1 MEKIIGEDDIKG
13 LEEEIDSAVDRL
25 FVEKKKS
32 ATEGLSMEPS
42 PSEHTHEPVKASDLQ
57 SRIQSTPEPLPIRST
72 PEPLPLIKS
81 FEKME
86 TQLLSLEWEI
96 TKENLERTREEVL
109 VLREILK
116 ERTDIT
122 SVLNLME
129 KALIHMITNEEN
141 IQPQQIKF
149 LLDSKETIK
158 LLLKKETEGEI
169 HIYKQLAFGGIK
181 ARFLCLEGWKE
192 TGAKQPSSDV
202 NEESDKTEMPK
213 MWGKQVEG
221 MLNKMQSFLEA
232 MDGILKKFEQ
242 HLSSHGQMVRVSSE
256 KLWEKKSIPV
266 EITVF
271 KIDEK
276 LFGIE
281 SNKVFK
287 LFKAPSSF
295 QEKYSSQQKIR
306 LKDFEMKVVDLK
318 KLFSIEHKDPKGEIQ
333 ILIAKEDGEYIGLM
347 VDQIL
352 KRLSARA
359 EVNGEYAEYLLGM
372 VHWTYQEQPVD
383 IPILNLKTIQ

>member
-1 MEKIIGEDDIKG
+1 M
-13 LEEEIDSAVDRL
+13 
-25 FVEKKKS
+25 
-32 ATEGLSMEPS
+32 
-42 PSEHTHEPVKASDLQ
+42 
-57 SRIQSTPEPLPIRST
+57 
-72 PEPLPLIKS
+72 
-81 FEKME
+81 
-86 TQLLSLEWEI
+86 
-96 TKENLERTREEVL
+96 
-109 VLREILK
+109 
-116 ERTDIT
+116 
-122 SVLNLME
+122 
-129 KALIHMITNEEN
+129 
-141 IQPQQIKF
+141 
-149 LLDSKETIK
+149 
-158 LLLKKETEGEI
+158 
-169 HIYKQLAFGGIK
+169 
-181 ARFLCLEGWKE
+181 
-192 TGAKQPSSDV
+192 
-202 NEESDKTEMPK
+202 
-213 MWGKQVEG
+213 
-221 MLNKMQSFLEA
+221 
-232 MDGILKKFEQ
+232 
-242 HLSSHGQMVRVSSE
+242 
-256 KLWEKKSIPV
+256 

-352 KRLSARA
+352 KKLSAQA
-359 EVNGEYAEYLLGM
+359 EVSGEYAEYLLGM